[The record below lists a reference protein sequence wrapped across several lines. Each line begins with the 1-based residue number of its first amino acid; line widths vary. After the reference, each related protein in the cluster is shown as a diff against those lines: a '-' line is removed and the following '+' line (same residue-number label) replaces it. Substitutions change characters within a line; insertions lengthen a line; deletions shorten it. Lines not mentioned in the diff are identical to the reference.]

1 MFRSRRVY
9 LCATVVLLVWTLT
22 CPASAQKVQRTIHE
36 GEGWNRFI
44 LGANANS
51 LIGTFGYP
59 DKDSNGHM
67 MKWDKLG
74 FNCLLNDKNEAMELR
89 FEKRS
94 KAVTASGVT
103 FGMSPDRVH
112 KIYGDAG
119 QMEWRGGGMKQ
130 IWPSRGILIWFRDN
144 AVYQIVIFRPQ
155 T

>member
-1 MFRSRRVY
+1 MLRYCRMH
-9 LCATVVLLVWTLT
+9 LCAIVALLVWTAAFH
-22 CPASAQKVQRTIHE
+22 ASGQKTPRTIHE
-36 GEGWNRFI
+36 GEGWDRF
-44 LGANANS
+44 LVGANANS

-59 DKDSNGHM
+59 DKDSNGRM

-94 KAVTASGVT
+94 RAVTASGVT

-144 AVYQIVIFRPQ
+144 AVYQIVIFRPY